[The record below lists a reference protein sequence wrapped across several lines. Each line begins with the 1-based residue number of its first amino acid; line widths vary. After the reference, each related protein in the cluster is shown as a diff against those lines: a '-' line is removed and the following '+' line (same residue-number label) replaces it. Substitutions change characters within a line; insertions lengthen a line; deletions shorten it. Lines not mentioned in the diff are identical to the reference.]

1 MDISYTYAYYTPMV
15 FWTSFSLLMIFLIS
29 AMYFANSML
38 EIMGINKLCHLPPSF
53 ISNIWFIT
61 TVDGDGWWW
70 MVADFSNSLKIIE
83 SIVTVMTLL
92 QHQRGQFTFTI
103 IKILQSNSV
112 VFLKYD

>member
-15 FWTSFSLLMIFLIS
+15 FWISFSLLMIFLIS

-38 EIMGINKLCHLPPSF
+38 EIMDINKLCHLPPSF
-53 ISNIWFIT
+53 ISNIWFIP
-61 TVDGDGWWW
+61 TVDSDGWWW
-70 MVADFSNSLKIIE
+70 MVADFSNALKIIE